1 MVGAATHTRHAR
13 ALADTS
19 RQAWEDTAEVTS
31 VLCLPDEFKRKKS
44 GEKAPKVIFLGC
56 GRFVRLLIK
65 TFIKAAGA
73 DSRQRDGTGRPEC
86 I

>member
-19 RQAWEDTAEVTS
+19 RQAWEDAAEVTS
-31 VLCLPDEFKRKKS
+31 VLCLPDRFKRKK
-44 GEKAPKVIFLGC
+44 EKKKVPKAFFLGC
-56 GRFVRLLIK
+56 RRFVRLLIS

-73 DSRQRDGTGRPEC
+73 DCRRGDGTGRP
-86 I
+86 